1 MNRGAMPASISEH
14 CRTALRAIALAAL
27 ALAVPAC
34 SQRPSDTEAPL
45 AGATIGGPFALVD
58 KDGKTVRYSDF
69 DGKYRI
75 VYFGYTFCPDV
86 CPVDL
91 QNLMQGYHAFA
102 GKHPDLARDVVPIF
116 ISIDPDRDT
125 PKVMG
130 EYAANFGPEL
140 VGLTGTPD
148 AIAKTAKEWVAVY
161 SKVPGETPGNYLMN
175 HSRAMYLMGRDGK
188 PIALLPG
195 DKSGPAVEAEME
207 KWIR

>member
-1 MNRGAMPASISEH
+1 MNRVAMPRTISEH
-14 CRTALRAIALAAL
+14 CRAGLRAVALATL

-34 SQRPSDTEAPL
+34 SHGNADADAPL
-45 AGATIGGPFALVD
+45 AGATIGGPFELVN
-58 KDGKTVRYSDF
+58 KDGQTVRYSDF
-69 DGKYRI
+69 AGKYRI
-75 VYFGYTFCPDV
+75 LYFGYTFCPDV

-102 GKHPDLARDVVPIF
+102 KKHPDLARDVVPIF
-116 ISIDPDRDT
+116 VSIDPERDT

-140 VGLTGTPD
+140 IGLTGTPEQV
-148 AIAKTAKEWVAVY
+148 AQAAKEWVAVY

-175 HSRAMYLMGRDGK
+175 HSRGMYLMGRDGK

-207 KWIR
+207 KWIH